1 MLKSS
6 IVFGVGILKYAKEEY
21 GKYQHEKKHRF
32 QEMFVCKRKTKLI
45 GKNQKIQYI
54 QDFTVQ
60 TYQ

>member
-1 MLKSS
+1 
-6 IVFGVGILKYAKEEY
+6 
-21 GKYQHEKKHRF
+21 
-32 QEMFVCKRKTKLI
+32 MFVCKRNTNLI

>member
-1 MLKSS
+1 
-6 IVFGVGILKYAKEEY
+6 
-21 GKYQHEKKHRF
+21 
-32 QEMFVCKRKTKLI
+32 MFVCKRKTKLI